1 MKSSRGGQSG
11 DHLRDPVKRRRQNVI
26 ARLLFFTFRRA
37 ARNDFLLAYL
47 CRASSGDRHD
57 RRRRRTS
64 HAWAAH
70 FRRPRNRGSETL
82 ESARS
87 DRRKMRSRGILS
99 HAGRNLGSNRRA
111 AAHLP
116 LDRIRRRLS
125 GRCVGRLIRGI
136 PVTERPGGSSSRT
149 WLKRTIARFLSRS
162 PLCID
167 AMTMHFSVG
176 GAPRC
181 RRERSVGRCRTRRGR
196 RGERH

>member
-1 MKSSRGGQSG
+1 
-11 DHLRDPVKRRRQNVI
+11 
-26 ARLLFFTFRRA
+26 
-37 ARNDFLLAYL
+37 
-47 CRASSGDRHD
+47 
-57 RRRRRTS
+57 
-64 HAWAAH
+64 
-70 FRRPRNRGSETL
+70 
-82 ESARS
+82 
-87 DRRKMRSRGILS
+87 MRSRGILS
-99 HAGRNLGSNRRA
+99 HACGNLGSTRRA

-125 GRCVGRLIRGI
+125 GRCVGQLIRGI

-196 RGERH
+196 RVSGISDMPLSHSQLRCVSLHHLTLGSRSSCACAEFKLALVKRMAPVSIWPDTCSPLAAAKAVLTPS